1 MADKPAYGSVWAKG
15 YYDGLRAAEN
25 KKVERVLEKMNLGR
39 YKSIM
44 MGLSSIA
51 RKVYESVP
59 ISEEWTV
66 QQIHNEINRKP
77 GATQIDGKT
86 LVGCL
91 NHLVSS
97 GVVREPKTAM
107 FKRTPVADG
116 KTSKK
121 SEKNQINEDDK
132 MSVEEKNNESKDL
145 GPLDRICA
153 ITSKLRALADEID
166 DELLRVEK
174 EMNDDAQKY
183 KKLNQLQELLKSI

>member
-15 YYDGLRAAEN
+15 YYDGLRAAQNEIS
-25 KKVERVLEKMNLGR
+25 KGILEKMNLGR

-44 MGLSSIA
+44 NGLSSIA
-51 RKVYESVP
+51 KKVYESVP
-59 ISEEWTV
+59 ISEEWTI

-97 GVVREPKTAM
+97 GVVREPRTAM

-116 KTSKK
+116 KTSKS
-121 SEKNQINEDDK
+121 SENDQTNEGAS
-132 MSVEEKNNESKDL
+132 MSAKEKNNESTDL
-145 GPLDRICA
+145 GPLDRIA
-153 ITSKLRALADEID
+153 RITSKLRELADEID
-166 DELLRVEK
+166 DELLRIEK

-183 KKLNQLQELLKSI
+183 KKLNQLHELLKSI